1 MNSHYLCSMESIVLN
16 HLTIG
21 YKHKVVATDLL
32 AMLHAGEFTCLLG
45 PNGVGKSTLLRT
57 LSGFIPP
64 LKGCVELNGKDISQ
78 LKPYECAQQIGVV
91 LTTKLDTANITVA
104 ELVGMGRYPY
114 TGFFGRLKAN
124 DQQIVDEA
132 MAMTGIKPLQSR
144 LIHTLSDGE
153 RQKTMI
159 AKALAQQTPVIF
171 LDEPTAFLDYPS
183 KVATMQLLHQLAHK
197 LNKTIL
203 LSTHD
208 IEQALQVADRLWL
221 LDDGKLHVGTPRDL
235 ADNGSLGH
243 FIEQGNITFDAAHL
257 RINIGEGKA

>member
-1 MNSHYLCSMESIVLN
+1 
-16 HLTIG
+16 
-21 YKHKVVATDLL
+21 
-32 AMLHAGEFTCLLG
+32 
-45 PNGVGKSTLLRT
+45 
-57 LSGFIPP
+57 
-64 LKGCVELNGKDISQ
+64 
-78 LKPYECAQQIGVV
+78 
-91 LTTKLDTANITVA
+91 
-104 ELVGMGRYPY
+104 
-114 TGFFGRLKAN
+114 
-124 DQQIVDEA
+124 
-132 MAMTGIKPLQSR
+132 
-144 LIHTLSDGE
+144 
-153 RQKTMI
+153 MI

-235 ADNGSLGH
+235 ADNGSLGK

-257 RINIGEGKA
+257 RINIGESKA